1 MNSPA
6 FCRAD
11 GLKRQRTL
19 IDAATELFLEVGY
32 SAASMNQLVE
42 RAGGSKSSI
51 YTYFHNKE
59 GLFVAV
65 IEDMVRDILFPL
77 HAIEPDEED
86 LTESLRNLADRTLD
100 VLTSRKG
107 LGLSRIVY
115 AESVNLPALGE
126 AFYQHG
132 PGRAIA
138 DLGDYLQDMNDSA
151 QITCQHPHSA
161 AEFFWGMLLHKPM
174 LQGLCGTERPMS
186 ARKRKLY
193 VAQVVDTFIDRFI
206 E

>member
-77 HAIEPDEED
+77 HAIVPDEQD
-86 LTESLRNLADRTLD
+86 LRESLCKLADRTLD

-115 AESVNLPALGE
+115 AESVKLPALGV

-138 DLGDYLQDMNDSA
+138 DLGDYLQEMNDSA
-151 QITCQHPHSA
+151 RITCQHPRTA

-186 ARKRKLY
+186 ARRRKRY